1 MNTNSKKYL
10 IALDMDG
17 TLLNSNHEICLET
30 KEYLKKLS
38 SQGHKIIISSGRP
51 IRGIFKYYQE
61 LELTTPAICYNGSYI
76 YQGKENS
83 FPEYCFSFPKE
94 IILQIINDIGYD
106 KLDNVIL
113 ETNKDIYFLH
123 EDESLDVFFT
133 KKDMN
138 VHLGKIEDNL
148 NEDTMTMLI
157 KIKDTA
163 NNNLI
168 QKAIDKHKN
177 INLRFW
183 SGKWY
188 HISEIYFDSINKGK
202 ALKKIADYYNID
214 RENIIAFGDATND
227 IELLS
232 FAGIGIAMKNC
243 EDELIKYADRI
254 STYDNNNNGIKYELE
269 KIIKEV

>member
-1 MNTNSKKYL
+1 MKNEKPIYL
-10 IALDMDG
+10 IAIDMDG
-17 TLLNSNHEICLET
+17 TLLNSNHEICEET
-30 KEYLKKLS
+30 KNYLKHLS
-38 SQGHKIIISSGRP
+38 SLGHKIIISSGRP
-51 IRGIFKYYQE
+51 IRGILKYYNE

-76 YQGKENS
+76 YPGIEND
-83 FPEYCFSFPKE
+83 FPEYCFAFPKE
-94 IILQIINDIGYD
+94 KILQIISDIGYD

-133 KKDMN
+133 KTGMN

-148 NEDTMTMLI
+148 NEDTMTMLL

-163 NNNLI
+163 NNHII
-168 QKAIDKHKN
+168 QKAIDKHES

-202 ALKKIADYYNID
+202 ALEKIAQYYNID
-214 RENIIAFGDATND
+214 RNHIIAFGDATND

-232 FAGIGIAMKNC
+232 FAGIGIAMKNS
-243 EDELIKYADRI
+243 EEELYQYANLI
-254 STYDNNNNGIKYELE
+254 SEFDNNNDGIKIELE
-269 KIIKEV
+269 KIIK

>member
-1 MNTNSKKYL
+1 MLKQDQIYL

-17 TLLNSNHEICLET
+17 TLLNSNHEICPET
-30 KEYLKKLS
+30 KKYLKHLS
-38 SQGHKIIISSGRP
+38 SLGHKIIISSGRP
-51 IRGIFKYYQE
+51 IRGILKYYSE

-76 YQGKENS
+76 YPGEEND

-94 IILQIINDIGYD
+94 KILQIISDIGYD

-133 KKDMN
+133 KNGMN

-148 NEDTMTMLI
+148 DEDTMTMLL
-157 KIKDTA
+157 KIKDTKD
-163 NNNLI
+163 NSTI
-168 QKAIDKHKN
+168 QSAIDKHPN
-177 INLRFW
+177 IKLRFW

-202 ALKKIADYYNID
+202 ALEKIADYYHINQD
-214 RENIIAFGDATND
+214 HIIAFGDATND

-232 FAGIGIAMKNC
+232 FAGIGIAMKNS
-243 EDELIKYADRI
+243 EDELIEYADII
-254 STYDNNNNGIKYELE
+254 SEEDNNNDGIKVELE
-269 KIIKEV
+269 KIIK